1 MLGALF
7 MSEYIGPERRA
18 ASLTEDR
25 VALMIEQAVQAALKS
40 HEQHLTLHMDKQ
52 FALLRQTF
60 AEAFPNG
67 DPHGHRIAHEKAI
80 KNASWWDKIKGEAA
94 SKTITAGL
102 WVTVV
107 FIAAAIWEHVKSE
120 AKK

>member
-1 MLGALF
+1 MT
-7 MSEYIGPERRA
+7 EYIGPERRHEA
-18 ASLTEDR
+18 LTEDK
-25 VALMIEQAVQAALKS
+25 VALMIQEAVSKALTA
-40 HEQHLTLHMDKQ
+40 HEQHLTLHMDQQ

-80 KNASWWDKIKGEAA
+80 KNASWWDKIKSEAA
-94 SKTITAGL
+94 SKTIAAGL
-102 WVTVV
+102 WVTMA
-107 FIAAAIWEHVKSE
+107 FIAMAIWEHIKQE

>member
-1 MLGALF
+1 MNY
-7 MSEYIGPERRA
+7 EERRQDA
-18 ASLTEDR
+18 LTEDR
-25 VALMIEQAVQAALKS
+25 VALMIEQAVQTALKS

-60 AEAFPNG
+60 SEAFPNG

-80 KNASWWDKIKGEAA
+80 RSAGWWDKIKSEAA

-102 WVTVV
+102 WVTMA
-107 FIAAAIWEHVKSE
+107 FIAMSIWEHIKQE